1 MGSAYP
7 KNDLDVL
14 NTLGCARA
22 IQPDHAIP
30 GHSDCESD
38 RRELRS
44 GAGEMFPVREGR
56 RFEEGT
62 RNRH

>member
-7 KNDLDVL
+7 NNDLDVP
-14 NTLGCARA
+14 NAVRSARVIHPA
-22 IQPDHAIP
+22 HVIP

-62 RNRH
+62 RNRP

>member
-7 KNDLDVL
+7 NNDLDVL
-14 NTLGCARA
+14 KTLRCARDMQQA
-22 IQPDHAIP
+22 HGIPD
-30 GHSDCESD
+30 HSDCESD

-62 RNRH
+62 RIRP